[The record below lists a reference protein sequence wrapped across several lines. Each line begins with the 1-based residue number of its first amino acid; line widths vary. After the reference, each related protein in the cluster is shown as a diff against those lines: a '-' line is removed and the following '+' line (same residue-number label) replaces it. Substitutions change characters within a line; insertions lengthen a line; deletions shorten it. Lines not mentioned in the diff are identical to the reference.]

1 MRFLA
6 ADLAVGAVLWSE
18 AVKAGVAA
26 EAEGGSWDGFGRAG
40 ALECTV
46 AVVHPS

>member
-6 ADLAVGAVLWSE
+6 ADLGVAAVLWSE
-18 AVKAGVAA
+18 AGKAGAAA
-26 EAEGGSWDGFGRAG
+26 EVEGGSWDGFGRAG

-46 AVVHPS
+46 AVDHPS